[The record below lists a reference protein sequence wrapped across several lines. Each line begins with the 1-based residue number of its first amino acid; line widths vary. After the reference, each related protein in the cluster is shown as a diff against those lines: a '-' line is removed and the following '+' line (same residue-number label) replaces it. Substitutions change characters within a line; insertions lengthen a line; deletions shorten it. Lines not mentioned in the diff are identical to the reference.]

1 MMCAAA
7 SSICTACIQQWR
19 EGWEWWCYSVAGF
32 NVQGWTSLKH
42 WCCSA
47 DDGPAMDGVPLPLW
61 KPSQAGQ
68 GSQSFWV
75 RFESQ
80 ELKPC
85 SLLPP
90 CILLMTALPE
100 IAVVLIAMTCSS
112 SMISLPSNV
121 FFGVCRRCRDQNYG
135 RIFTCVRACINLRA
149 TNPSMWYIL
158 CGSTVF
164 LIIIISA
171 STCVCHCC
179 QPQRFSQE

>member
-1 MMCAAA
+1 VKA
-7 SSICTACIQQWR
+7 
-19 EGWEWWCYSVAGF
+19 
-32 NVQGWTSLKH
+32 
-42 WCCSA
+42 
-47 DDGPAMDGVPLPLW
+47 

-164 LIIIISA
+164 SIIIISA
-171 STCVCHCC
+171 STCVCVIVVNHNVSVRCSVIVVTVDGRWAG
-179 QPQRFSQE
+179 PLP